1 MPWPLLLSVH
11 IVCTDAVRIL
21 PEIPPETGNMN
32 ETEYLEAIGSAND
45 LIAGIVHAQEVL
57 ANIKEELRRNL
68 SNPFEQDWIYREQSG
83 DFPAAPKI
91 IQWQGVEIQTRILHQ
106 TGINL
111 SDIHGADLLYEI
123 EGEKYVIVQFKREN
137 SGRIQN
143 DAAQLRKLLENCPG
157 VCRYHRNPPMFIPPR
172 MEGFC
177 GVWHR
182 INTSNEEQKYLHA
195 CEIKEIFGDRGSAG
209 VEEFRS
215 GIQHETFMDLF
226 ASCRIGALV
235 RNPSE
240 QFVSMLLFYKHVVF
254 EAKQRGR
261 WA

>member
-1 MPWPLLLSVH
+1 
-11 IVCTDAVRIL
+11 
-21 PEIPPETGNMN
+21 
-32 ETEYLEAIGSAND
+32 
-45 LIAGIVHAQEVL
+45 
-57 ANIKEELRRNL
+57 
-68 SNPFEQDWIYREQSG
+68 
-83 DFPAAPKI
+83 
-91 IQWQGVEIQTRILHQ
+91 
-106 TGINL
+106 
-111 SDIHGADLLYEI
+111 
-123 EGEKYVIVQFKREN
+123 
-137 SGRIQN
+137 
-143 DAAQLRKLLENCPG
+143 
-157 VCRYHRNPPMFIPPR
+157 

-182 INTSNEEQKYLHA
+182 INTSNKEQKYLHA